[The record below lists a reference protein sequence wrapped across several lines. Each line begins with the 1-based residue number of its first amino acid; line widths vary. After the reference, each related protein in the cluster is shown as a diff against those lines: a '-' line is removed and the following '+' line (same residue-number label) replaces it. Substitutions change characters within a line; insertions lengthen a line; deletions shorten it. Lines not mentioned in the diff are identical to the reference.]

1 MSVSWKF
8 FRLQLFTL
16 NKSNVILFFP
26 IMISMKIIHI
36 DDSKEIREL
45 YSEILV
51 AKNHSVKSVYDGK
64 KGLELVA
71 KNDYDLILLDMY
83 MPKYSGI
90 EFLRDLKNTRPTEL
104 KKVIIVSLL
113 DFKDSHA
120 KEFLKF
126 GIHSILKKPM
136 NLKELENIE
145 KDMLRIKKIV
155 TV

>member
-1 MSVSWKF
+1 MSVSWDSY
-8 FRLQLFTL
+8 RLQLFIL
-16 NKSNVILFFP
+16 NKSKVILFFL
-26 IMISMKIIHI
+26 IMKLMKVIHI

-71 KNDYDLILLDMY
+71 KNNYDLILLDMY

-104 KKVIIVSLL
+104 KKVIIASLL
-113 DFKDSHA
+113 DFKDSQV

-145 KDMLRIKKIV
+145 KKALRIKNTI

>member
-1 MSVSWKF
+1 MK
-8 FRLQLFTL
+8 L
-16 NKSNVILFFP
+16 
-26 IMISMKIIHI
+26 MKIIHI

-51 AKNHSVKSVYDGK
+51 AKNHSVKSIYDGK
-64 KGLELVA
+64 EGLELVA

-113 DFKDSHA
+113 DFKDSQA

-145 KDMLRIKKIV
+145 KKALRIKNTI
-155 TV
+155 TM

>member
-1 MSVSWKF
+1 
-8 FRLQLFTL
+8 
-16 NKSNVILFFP
+16 
-26 IMISMKIIHI
+26 MKIIHI

-51 AKNHSVKSVYDGK
+51 SKNHSVKSIHDGK
-64 KGLELVA
+64 KGLELVT

-90 EFLRDLKNTRPTEL
+90 EFLRDLKNTRPIEL

-113 DFKDSHA
+113 DFKDDHA

>member
-1 MSVSWKF
+1 
-8 FRLQLFTL
+8 
-16 NKSNVILFFP
+16 
-26 IMISMKIIHI
+26 MKIIHI

-51 AKNHSVKSVYDGK
+51 SKNHSVKSTHDGK
-64 KGLELVA
+64 EGLELVA

-113 DFKDSHA
+113 DFKDDHA
-120 KEFLKF
+120 KEFLKY